1 MPATTSFPPST
12 LAGAFAALTPLAETA
27 PRRTL
32 LIVDDEEGPRQ
43 SLRIIFRDEYRLLLA
58 SSGEAALEL
67 VQAEPVDAAILD
79 IRMEGMNGV
88 ELLGR
93 IKQIDPGI
101 EVVMLTAFET
111 IDTIRQAL
119 RHGACDYLNKP
130 FDIHQIRAAVANAM
144 ERRALNVEIRSNNR
158 RLESLQSELENQ
170 RLQEEIIRTRGDIYA
185 SIIHDINGPLTIISG
200 FIQVINRNIGD
211 THQIE
216 GESLDIVKDRLNR
229 ITRQVTS
236 CIDISRRYLSFLRQ
250 DPMERM
256 KVGVNQIL
264 ADLGE
269 LLKVHPSVGKN
280 QLAVHPLLEDVTVE
294 INGTDLIQIL
304 LNLTI
309 NALQAVA
316 TPHSVAITGAFQRQM
331 LDVGLIQDGPHDR
344 VINRDGFRNADQ
356 LLVLAVRDDGP
367 GIPHE
372 VLSRMFEP
380 YFTTKPEGKGTGLG
394 LTIVKR
400 LVAEANGM
408 LHLRTRPGAGTTF
421 TIYFPATPR
430 V

>member
-1 MPATTSFPPST
+1 M
-12 LAGAFAALTPLAETA
+12 AGAFAALTTPPADSA

-43 SLRIIFRDEYRLLLA
+43 SLRVIFREEYRLLLA

-67 VQAEPVDAAILD
+67 VNSEQVDAAILD

-144 ERRALNVEIRSNNR
+144 ERRALNVAIR
-158 RLESLQSELENQ
+158 QKNQ
-170 RLQEEIIRTRGDIYA
+170 RLQEEIVRSRGDIYA

-200 FIQVINRNIGD
+200 FIQVINRRIGD
-211 THQIE
+211 TQQVE

-250 DPMERM
+250 DPMERS

-269 LLKVHPSVGKN
+269 LLKVHPSVGRN
-280 QLAVHPLLEDVTVE
+280 QLGIHQLVEDVTVE

-309 NALQAVA
+309 NALQAVDA
-316 TPHSVAITGAFQRQM
+316 PHEVAITGALQRRP
-331 LDVGLIQDGPHDR
+331 LDMSLMRDGPHDR
-344 VINRDGFRNADQ
+344 VINPGGFKNGDQ

-367 GIPHE
+367 GIPE
-372 VLSRMFEP
+372 NVLTRMFEP
-380 YFTTKPEGKGTGLG
+380 YFTTKPAGKGNGLG

-400 LVAEANGM
+400 LVTEANGL
-408 LHLRTRPGAGTTF
+408 LHLSSREGRGTTF
-421 TIYFPATPR
+421 TIYLPAAPR

>member
-1 MPATTSFPPST
+1 M
-12 LAGAFAALTPLAETA
+12 AGAFAALTTSPESES
-27 PRRTL
+27 RRTL
-32 LIVDDEEGPRQ
+32 LIVDDEDGPRQ
-43 SLRIIFRDEYRLLLA
+43 SLRVIFRDEYRLLLA

-67 VQAEPVDAAILD
+67 VKAEPVDAAILD
-79 IRMEGMNGV
+79 IRMDGMNGV

-144 ERRALNVEIRSNNR
+144 ERRALNVEMNSNNR
-158 RLESLQSELENQ
+158 RLELLQEELENQ
-170 RLQEEIIRTRGDIYA
+170 RLQEEIVRTRGDIYA

-211 THQIE
+211 THQVE

-229 ITRQVTS
+229 ITRQVTN

-269 LLKVHPSVGKN
+269 LLRVHESVGRN
-280 QLAVHPLLEDVTVE
+280 RLTIHPLAEDVAVE

-316 TPHSVAITGAFQRQM
+316 TPHEVAITGAFQRQR
-331 LDVGLIQDGPHDR
+331 LELGLLRDGPHDR
-344 VINRDGFRNADQ
+344 LINREGFRNADQ
-356 LLVLAVRDDGP
+356 LLVLVVRDDGP
-367 GIPHE
+367 GIPE
-372 VLSRMFEP
+372 DVIARMFEP
-380 YFTTKPEGKGTGLG
+380 YFTTKAEGKGTGLG

-400 LVAEANGM
+400 LVSEASGM
-408 LHLRTRPGAGTTF
+408 LHLCSRTGGGTTF

>member
-1 MPATTSFPPST
+1 M
-12 LAGAFAALTPLAETA
+12 AGAFAALTTHPDNQ

-32 LIVDDEEGPRQ
+32 LVVDDEEGPRQ
-43 SLRIIFRDEYRLLLA
+43 SLRVIFRDEYRLLLA

-158 RLESLQSELENQ
+158 RLESLQHELENQ

-211 THQIE
+211 TQQVD

-229 ITRQVTS
+229 ITRQVTN

-264 ADLGE
+264 ADLAE

-280 QLAVHPLLEDVTVE
+280 QLTVHPLVEDVTVE

-309 NALQAVA
+309 NALQAVD
-316 TPHSVAITGAFQRQM
+316 TPHGVAITGAFQRQP
-331 LDVGLIQDGPHDR
+331 LNVGLLRDGPLER
-344 VINRDGFRNADQ
+344 VINREGFRNADQ

-367 GIPHE
+367 GIPNE
-372 VLSRMFEP
+372 VIPRMFEP
-380 YFTTKPEGKGTGLG
+380 YFTTKAEGKGTGLG

-400 LVAEANGM
+400 LIAEANGM
-408 LHLRTRPGAGTTF
+408 LHLSTRPGNGTTF